1 MGIAK
6 VGSKALLCLLAAAFL
21 LPLGARAALPPN
33 VTSSHE
39 AGSLSSTAAP
49 LPAALSRLTQGVPYR
64 EGPVLAG
71 GARVLLLHSLVGG
84 TTPDAA
90 LLNLATSYP
99 NDIAL
104 LDVHDVS
111 STNPTLAE
119 LSSYDVVILAT
130 NHPLVDGAA
139 LGDMLADY
147 VDMGGKV
154 IVTLCSWIPSW
165 AIGGRFVSGGYGPFA
180 VADTRY
186 WESHSLGTH
195 DADFPIMDGVSTL
208 AGTFYSRPTVLPGTY
223 VAAQWDD
230 GEPLAAV
237 KGPVIGFN
245 VMPSAASL
253 SGDIGPLF
261 RNAVTFLTTPR
272 VRVLLA
278 PADIYPSQLAEELVM
293 EPMFGAV
300 DYYDASS
307 ATPTLAQLARYDAV
321 ITWPNYGYADQVA
334 MGDVLADYADIGGKV
349 ILGGFCWY
357 TIGNHLDGAIITG
370 GYSPLD
376 VTTGSNHYAAAN
388 LGAFDGSHPIMQN
401 VTAASSTYR
410 DYTGLASG
418 ATQVALWDDA
428 EFFVAT
434 KGNVVAINAGLMDSG
449 FTDQV
454 PMMARNA
461 VKYLVLVYARAQASA
476 YTGSAPFAVT
486 FTGSAT
492 GGQPPCTY
500 RWVFGDGT
508 SSTEQNPAHTYA
520 SPGTHLVQFY
530 ATDTA
535 GHEGTMGFYVTVTAP
550 LSLTAS
556 ASATSGVT
564 PLAVT
569 FTSTP
574 SGGTT
579 PYTYDWNFGDGSAHA
594 ATQNTSH
601 TYSTV
606 GGYTTTLTVTDAQG
620 HAAAKTWTVSV
631 TPGLQAFAWV
641 GPTSGSAPLAVSFAG
656 FASGG
661 TAPYTYAWTFGD
673 GGTSSVQSPSHT
685 YSGQGAYTVHLT
697 VTDSAS
703 MTASALAQ
711 TVTVTIPPPVIT
723 SLSKAG
729 SPFRITVAGSNLQ
742 SGIQV
747 YINGSLWTNVKYKST
762 TSIKIKGGS
771 ALKAAVPPGT
781 PTQFRFVNPDG
792 GQTTVT
798 WQY

>member
-1 MGIAK
+1 MGIVK
-6 VGSKALLCLLAAAFL
+6 VGSKVLLCLLAAAFL
-21 LPLGARAALPPN
+21 LPFGAWAALPPN
-33 VTSSHE
+33 VTPSHG
-39 AGSLSSTAAP
+39 AGSLSPVAAP
-49 LPAALSRLTQGVPYR
+49 LPAPLSRLTQGIPYR
-64 EGPVLAG
+64 DGPVLAG
-71 GARVLLLHSLVGG
+71 GTRVLLLHSLVGG

-99 NDIAL
+99 SDIAL
-104 LDVHDVS
+104 LDLHDVS
-111 STNPTLAE
+111 SNNPTLAE
-119 LSSYDVVILAT
+119 LSSYDVVIVAT
-130 NHPLVDGAA
+130 NLSPVDGVA
-139 LGDMLADY
+139 LGNLLADY

-154 IVTLCSWIPSW
+154 IVTLCSWIPNW
-165 AIGGRFVSGGYGPFA
+165 AIGGRFVSDGYCPFT

-186 WESHSLGTH
+186 WEDHSLGTF

-208 AGTFYSRPTVLPGTY
+208 ACTFYSRPTVLPGTY
-223 VAAQWDD
+223 VAAQWED
-230 GEPLAAV
+230 GQPLAAV
-237 KGPVIGFN
+237 KGPVIGLN
-245 VMPSAASL
+245 VMPSAAFL

-261 RNAVTFLTTPR
+261 RNAVVFLATPR

-278 PADIYPSQLAEELVM
+278 PADIYPSQLAGELVM
-293 EPMFGAV
+293 EPKFGAV

-321 ITWPNYGYADQVA
+321 VTWPNYGYADQVA

-357 TIGNHLDGAIITG
+357 TIGNHLEGTIITG

-376 VTTGSNHYAAAN
+376 VTTGNNHYTAAN
-388 LGAFDGSHPIMQN
+388 LGAFDDSHPIMRD
-401 VTAASSTYR
+401 VTAAASSYR
-410 DYTGLASG
+410 DYTALASG

-428 EFFVAT
+428 EFCVAT
-434 KGNVVAINAGLMDSG
+434 KGNVVAINSGLMDSG
-449 FTDQV
+449 LTGQV
-454 PMMARNA
+454 PLIARNA
-461 VKYLVLVYARAQASA
+461 VKYLVLVYTRSQASA
-476 YTGSAPFAVT
+476 YTGSAPFTTT

-492 GGQPPCTY
+492 GGQPAYTY

-520 SPGTHLVQFY
+520 SPGTYLVQFY
-530 ATDTA
+530 AMDTA

-550 LSLTAS
+550 LSLAAS
-556 ASATSGVT
+556 TSATSGLA

-594 ATQNTSH
+594 ATQNTSN

-606 GGYTTTLTVTDAQG
+606 GGYTATLTVTDAQG
-620 HAAAKTWTVSV
+620 HAAVKTWTVSV
-631 TPGLQAFAWV
+631 TPGLQAYAWV
-641 GPTSGSAPLAVSFAG
+641 GPTSGSAPLAVAFAA
-656 FASGG
+656 FAVGG

-673 GGTSSVQSPSHT
+673 GGASSAQNPSHT
-685 YSGQGAYTVHLT
+685 YSGQGTYTVHLT
-697 VTDSAS
+697 VTDAAS
-703 MTASALAQ
+703 RTASAMAQ
-711 TVTVTIPPPVIT
+711 TVTVTVPPPVIT

-729 SPFRITVAGSNLQ
+729 SPFRITVAGSNLK

-747 YINGSLWTNVKYKST
+747 YINASLWTNVKYIST